1 MIARVSM
8 RLLHT
13 YLKLVLLLMTSIALP
28 VDADYYPL
36 PLTFWPSPAAP
47 SLSQSVVTDI
57 YQDSTGAMWFS
68 TQEGLNRYDGKRVEN
83 FVPNI
88 AAADGLAGGT
98 ILGAKE
104 DKFKQLWVITQTAV
118 QSYDKAKKTFT
129 TAKPFRDN
137 ILGIY
142 DFQLD
147 SQGRIWLALENE
159 IAVYLPLSDQLI
171 TFPLPLMQPTSNNFS
186 MKITVDS
193 DGGIFAAIKDL
204 GIASIR
210 IKEDTI
216 TEAKVIHSND
226 ALKRA
231 IPKQLIVRNG
241 NLYLGT
247 ANEGLFIADKTGKH
261 LSHIEAGPSSSQLPS
276 KAITSILVEKDRLWV
291 GTGQGL
297 AISEDGG
304 RSFFVYAN
312 FNDGLNDEPVY
323 SIYKSRDET
332 YWVGGYAGL
341 AQGRKSVAYS
351 INQNNSNL
359 SNERINAVTQ
369 SLDGTIWLGTEYGVN
384 FRRPGQNK
392 FQYINSATHPELTDN
407 TIMSLAVDENS
418 VWIGTFENGL
428 FRYDRGD
435 KTLTAVEFDQNKPN
449 ALHALGITSLQLTN
463 SGNLMVG
470 TFGGGVS
477 VVDKAGTVIRTIHAT
492 AGSEASD
499 VIYAFLLDYDGSTL
513 VGHEKGLAKITDNG
527 REIVETAFISL
538 ANNLARVPDNL
549 NLIDIQHGN
558 DNRLFIGTFR
568 TGLYE
573 VRRTPN
579 LEIESVRNISQRL
592 ELPSLS
598 VAGIHRD
605 SDGEI
610 WLSHNA
616 GLTRFNPD
624 TYQFQHFT
632 SRRGL
637 NDAEFNMGASFSNSS
652 GPIYFGSTNG
662 LAMIENMAQWQV
674 PIQLEI
680 GLSSIKVM
688 ERFIPIPNDLSN
700 FALELEHKDTI
711 ATIEFFGA
719 EYVAPDEIDY
729 AYRIAGLEDE
739 WIMRGNERTV
749 SLTTLPAGEYTLE
762 LAAKGTLGGWNWS
775 ALTLP
780 VIVSP
785 PWWASTTAY
794 ISYITGLLLIIML
807 SIWRYN
813 ANIQNS
819 RRREFELG
827 ERVKERTIDLERAK
841 IDAEAANR
849 AKSEFL
855 AVMSHEIRTP
865 LHGMIGMNELLLKT
879 RLTSQQTRFGQAA
892 LNSGKTLLHLI
903 NEVLDIAKIEAE
915 RIELDE
921 IDTNLV
927 ALIDEVCYLQ
937 GEPAQRKGLKIDFI
951 PSPSIN
957 SSFSCDAQK
966 VRQIITNLIGNAIKF
981 TDSGRI
987 IIRLWLDDDGDV
999 HFSVADT
1006 GIGIPE
1012 DARGHIFDKFTQ
1024 ADASTTR
1031 KYGGTGLGLTISR
1044 NFALLMGGDL
1054 SIEEPERG
1062 TGTLIRVKLPLKHG
1076 DQSQPT
1082 SSAVVGIVTEDNILA
1097 DSIDSHGRLLGFSC
1111 LRLSSAADLLE
1122 HPVTALIADE
1132 VLSKIELD
1140 ALEEYASSTQL
1151 ILASPIRSLSS
1162 RLENS
1167 AWIGLHRPVTSA
1179 ALYEAIT
1186 AASPTDDPEVVPA
1199 KRYSGLVLVAE
1210 DNPVN
1215 QILVNEILQGLGLS
1229 VVIAQNGKE
1238 TVTAFGQRRFDL
1250 ILMDCQMPVL
1260 DGFEATKQ
1268 IRSIEARNNSK
1279 RIPIVAL
1286 TASASQDEY
1295 RQAMASGMDDFMTK
1309 PFNVSQLEEK
1319 VAEIMGR
1326 PAIPGD
1332 TLPPTPSASSTSSA
1346 NTPLEEPLL
1355 DEQTLLAIK
1364 DINPEKGYQL
1374 LLKVVATFKE
1384 QLPKLLDDLSEQA
1397 GNNDKE
1403 ASRKACHALKSMC
1416 LNIGATQLS
1425 SALAHH
1431 EQQAKIGAKALSTDD
1446 FKHLESTAA
1455 LTLQA
1460 LECFIKQQDSTT

>member
-1 MIARVSM
+1 MQYSM
-8 RLLHT
+8 R
-13 YLKLVLLLMTSIALP
+13 KLCLFLWAFSFQISASPYSPDLI
-28 VDADYYPL
+28 
-36 PLTFWPSPAAP
+36 FWQSPAAEK
-47 SLSQSVVTDI
+47 LSQSIVIDT
-57 YQDSTGAMWFS
+57 YQDSTGALWFS
-68 TQEGLNRYDGKRVEN
+68 TQEGLNRYDGKKVETYQ
-83 FVPNI
+83 PNI
-88 AAADGLAGGT
+88 ISRGGIAPGLIHGVQQDSYGR
-98 ILGAKE
+98 
-104 DKFKQLWVITQTAV
+104 LWVVTQTTIQEFIPETRQFKTPDAFKNTHVNIDDFVFGPNGNIWILIKDKVGIYIPTTGQLIIKALPLANTLGPPANIKLNFSNEAGMLAAV
-118 QSYDKAKKTFT
+118 GGVGLFSISVAGSSIVAKK
-129 TAKPFRDN
+129 
-137 ILGIY
+137 L
-142 DFQLD
+142 
-147 SQGRIWLALENE
+147 
-159 IAVYLPLSDQLI
+159 VSDQALDES
-171 TFPLPLMQPTSNNFS
+171 QPNVLYSTP
-186 MKITVDS
+186 
-193 DGGIFAAIKDL
+193 
-204 GIASIR
+204 
-210 IKEDTI
+210 DTI
-216 TEAKVIHSND
+216 WIGT
-226 ALKRA
+226 LRA
-231 IPKQLIVRNG
+231 
-241 NLYLGT
+241 
-247 ANEGLFIADKTGKH
+247 GLFKVNLLDESVTQI
-261 LSHIEAGPSSSQLPS
+261 LAGPSQLDLPS
-276 KAITSILVEKDRLWV
+276 NQIIAIHYDENGLWV
-291 GTGQGL
+291 GTGRGL
-297 AISEDGG
+297 AISTDRG
-304 RSFFVYAN
+304 RTFHVYSN
-312 FNDGLNDEPVY
+312 FNSGLNDDPVY
-323 SIYKSRDET
+323 SIYKTSDQT
-332 YWVGGYAGL
+332 YWIGTYSGL
-341 AQGRKSVAYS
+341 AQGRKSVTRTVS
-351 INQNNSNL
+351 KFNSNL
-359 SNERINAVTQ
+359 LDNTINAVDV
-369 SLDGTIWLGTEYGVN
+369 SKDGTLWLGTENGAS
-384 FRRPGQNK
+384 FRRAGEAE
-392 FQYINSATHPELTDN
+392 FQFVNSTSHPTLADDTIMAISATNDL
-407 TIMSLAVDENS
+407 
-418 VWIGTFENGL
+418 VWLGTFEGGL
-428 FRYDRGD
+428 YRYEVEN
-435 KTLTAVEFDQNKPN
+435 KKLTPIIFDPSSLN
-449 ALHALGITSLQLTN
+449 ALHARGVTALLTVRNGILIVATY
-463 SGNLMVG
+463 
-470 TFGGGVS
+470 GGGVS
-477 VVDKAGTVIRTIHAT
+477 VVSPSGTVLRTLRAPGGTDISDT
-492 AGSEASD
+492 AFS
-499 VIYAFLLDYDGSTL
+499 LLEDKSGEVL
-513 VGHEKGLAKITDNG
+513 IGHEKGVAVLSNDYK
-527 REIVETAFISL
+527 ELQPLEFESL
-538 ANNLARVPDNL
+538 LTNKVSQPENL
-549 NLIDIQHGN
+549 NIVALQHSSNN
-558 DNRLFIGTFR
+558 DLYVGTFQTGLFI
-568 TGLYE
+568 
-573 VRRTPN
+573 VRRSPQMKVISVSN
-579 LEIESVRNISQRL
+579 LSRQL
-592 ELPSLS
+592 KLPSLS
-598 VAGIHRD
+598 IAGIQPD
-605 SDGEI
+605 SAGNLWI
-610 WLSHNA
+610 SHNK
-616 GLTRFNPD
+616 GLSQIEPATLNIRHYNSKF
-624 TYQFQHFT
+624 
-632 SRRGL
+632 GL
-637 NDAEFNMGASFSNSS
+637 SNTEFYVGSSSHIKGGAVF
-652 GPIYFGSTNG
+652 FGGTNG
-662 LAMIENMAQWQV
+662 VAILDGTATKEEQV
-674 PIQLEI
+674 LIKM

-794 ISYITGLLLIIML
+794 VSYITGLLLITML

-841 IDAEAANR
+841 VDAEAANR

-879 RLTSQQTRFGQAA
+879 KLTSQQTRFGQAA

-1031 KYGGTGLGLTISR
+1031 RYGGTGLGLTISR

-1062 TGTLIRVKLPLKHG
+1062 TGTLIRVQLPLKHG

-1082 SSAVVGIVTEDNILA
+1082 SSAVVGIVTEDNVLA

-1132 VLSKIELD
+1132 ALSKTELD
-1140 ALEEYASSTQL
+1140 ALEELASSTQL

-1229 VVIAQNGKE
+1229 VVIAQNGE
-1238 TVTAFGQRRFDL
+1238 EAVTAFGQRRFDL

-1260 DGFEATKQ
+1260 DGFEATKH
-1268 IRSIEARNNSK
+1268 IRAIEARDNST